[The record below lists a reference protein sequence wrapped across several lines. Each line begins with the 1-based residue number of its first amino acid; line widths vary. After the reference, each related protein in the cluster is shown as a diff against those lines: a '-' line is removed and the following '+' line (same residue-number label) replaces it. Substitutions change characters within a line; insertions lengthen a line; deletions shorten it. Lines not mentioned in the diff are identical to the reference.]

1 LIGLSIDRWS
11 YGWVDELVDKVYE
24 EFTRPSWSATDCCLT
39 PLMEIENKENEII
52 VTADLPYVQ
61 KKEDIII
68 SATEYSL
75 EITAKLKEAV
85 RWERWGTIQ
94 RQLSFTTFKKSIS
107 LPVKVDPNKSKASFR
122 KGILKIVLPKA
133 EKKFSIEIQ

>member
-1 LIGLSIDRWS
+1 LSIDRWS

-24 EFTRPSWSATDCCLT
+24 EFTRPSWSAADCCLT
-39 PLMEIENKENEII
+39 PLMEIENKENELI
-52 VTADLPYVQ
+52 VTVDLPYVQ

-68 SATEYSL
+68 NATEYSL

-107 LPVKVDPNKSKASFR
+107 LPVKVDPNKSRASF
-122 KGILKIVLPKA
+122 KQGILKIVLPKA
-133 EKKFSIEIQ
+133 EKKFSIAIQ